1 MTEYRAKAHGFNS
14 EITAIVEVKNGEI
27 LKISAEGEVPPNTV
41 DALGVDNWLEE
52 ANAEHSVEV
61 DAISGASVSTGA
73 LRKATQMAYAEAT
86 SGDVDAISSASIHN
100 QPNNYPLLKEKFYEG
115 DIEFDDE
122 YDVIVVGAGGAGLSA
137 AATAAENGA
146 SVLAIEKQGI
156 PGGTTSLSGGVMQA
170 AGAGSDPTTQAQ
182 VRQAVS
188 GAIHQG
194 RRAAKSILGL
204 S

>member
-27 LKISAEGEVPPNTV
+27 LKISAEGEVPNTV
-41 DALGVDNWLEE
+41 GALGVDNWLEE

-100 QPNNYPLLKEKFYEG
+100 QPNNYPLLKGKFYEG

-122 YDVIVVGAGGAGLSA
+122 YDVIVVGAGGAGLPA

-182 VRQAVS
+182 VRQYLELS
-188 GAIHQG
+188 TK
-194 RRAAKSILGL
+194 AAELL
-204 S
+204 NRFLA

>member
-1 MTEYRAKAHGFNS
+1 MTEYRAKAHSFNS
-14 EITAIVEVKNGEI
+14 EITAIVEVENGEI
-27 LKISAEGEVPPNTV
+27 LKISAEGEVPNTV
-41 DALGVDNWLEE
+41 GALGVDTWLEE

-137 AATAAENGA
+137 AATAAENDA

-182 VRQAVS
+182 VRQYLELS
-188 GAIHQG
+188 TK
-194 RRAAKSILGL
+194 AAELL
-204 S
+204 NRFLA

>member
-1 MTEYRAKAHGFNS
+1 
-14 EITAIVEVKNGEI
+14 
-27 LKISAEGEVPPNTV
+27 
-41 DALGVDNWLEE
+41 
-52 ANAEHSVEV
+52 
-61 DAISGASVSTGA
+61 
-73 LRKATQMAYAEAT
+73 MAYAEAT

-170 AGAGSDPTTQAQ
+170 AGARSDPTTQAQ
-182 VRQAVS
+182 VRQYLELS
-188 GAIHQG
+188 TK
-194 RRAAKSILGL
+194 AAELL
-204 S
+204 NRFLA